1 MDVIK
6 VKKIFGGLKITWKWL
21 VIFSIFIGI
30 YTGIMAILPC
40 TSDTSFRDISITFEW
55 WVLFGTL
62 IIINSKS
69 PKESALKCFVFF
81 LISQPLVYLVQVP
94 FNPYGWGIFR
104 YYPGW
109 FVWTLLTLPLGYIGN
124 YLKKNKWWG
133 LFIIVP
139 VIIFVGYHY
148 EQFLREVLTFFPNHL
163 LSTIFC
169 ASSMILYSLYIFKD
183 KKLKNICLLITILI
197 LIVFT
202 IIAFKSGNNYY
213 NTTVLVSGGETGFE
227 FDDTYEVKLKDE
239 KYGRLFIVYEKNIQE
254 YMVNAEFKKTGT
266 TEFTITSPDG
276 VIYVYKL
283 EIERNSY
290 KKERIK

>member
-6 VKKIFGGLKITWKWL
+6 VKKIFGGLKITWKRL

-109 FVWTLLTLPLGYIGN
+109 FVWTLLTLPMGYIGN

-197 LIVFT
+197 LIVFS

-213 NTTVLVSGGETGFE
+213 NTTVLISGGETGFE

-239 KYGRLFIVYEKNIQE
+239 NYGRLFIVYEKNIQE